1 MWSHCLTAEDA
12 KDAKGLRPRLF
23 VRERSRGGSR
33 EKGLA
38 ARASASFASFAVEI
52 AVVLAVLL
60 VAGARPVCA
69 QVFSPAEVKFLLD
82 KNNGAETQMQ
92 KFYHYFKKDRDPSLT
107 VPPWIDQTL
116 DAMLQH
122 PVWQD
127 PEEGI
132 LNEAQLWQAPVSVL
146 YEFFELTRK
155 TMAPTDGGQLA
166 PPASLIRDYEDN
178 RVRFQMS
185 LDRLYRAHL
194 GNSLSGRGRAV
205 MANFDLIVK
214 EMDSVLDGLTSG
226 NVQSY
231 RQAVLAI
238 GALSDSAFR
247 CLHEAPRGYAPP
259 GSDQKGNPAV
269 PLVFKLIGI
278 ALMFICGWSL
288 GTLNEQKIQDL
299 SDRYQAKAKEWAHE
313 YERQFLTIKIHYLV
327 GAPIVLGMLM
337 GLLTFDPFGFLIFTG
352 FGVYAG
358 LSLPAWLLRNL
369 RFRRGMKC
377 EAQLMDAMILMSNG
391 LKSGVDLV
399 GCLAMVQRDL
409 QPPISEEFGLCIK
422 NYQLGMSLE
431 KALEGVED
439 RVQSRLLGYMIKAVV
454 IQRSVGGNL
463 TKIFDRI
470 VENIREESKLVE
482 KTAAMTAQQRIQAI
496 VVGAMPWIMLIIM
509 FCFQPGPMKEFYFT
523 PLGVIV
529 LLFCTVWIS
538 IGMKIVN
545 KLGDIQV

>member
-1 MWSHCLTAEDA
+1 MKPL
-12 KDAKGLRPRLF
+12 LLL
-23 VRERSRGGSR
+23 
-33 EKGLA
+33 LA
-38 ARASASFASFAVEI
+38 ACFAA
-52 AVVLAVLL
+52 APL
-60 VAGARPVCA
+60 RA
-69 QVFSPAEVKFLLD
+69 QVFSPSEVKYLVD
-82 KNNGAETQMQ
+82 RNNGAETNTQ
-92 KFYHYFKKDRDPSLT
+92 KFYHYFKKDRDPNLT
-107 VPPWIDQTL
+107 VPPWVDETI

-166 PPASLIRDYEDN
+166 PPTSLIRDYEDN

-194 GNSLSGRGRAV
+194 GNSLGGRGRAV
-205 MANFDLIVK
+205 ISNFDLIVK
-214 EMDSVLDGLTSG
+214 EMDSLLDALTSG
-226 NVQSY
+226 DIPRY
-231 RQAVLAI
+231 KAAVLAI
-238 GALSDSAFR
+238 GALSNGAFDV
-247 CLHEAPRGYAPP
+247 LHQAPRGYAPP
-259 GSDQKGNPAV
+259 GSEQRGNPMV

-278 ALMFICGWSL
+278 ALMFFGGWTV
-288 GTLNEQKIQDL
+288 GTLNEAKIQQGV
-299 SDRYQAKAKEWAHE
+299 DRYQAKAKEWAHE

-327 GAPIVLGMLM
+327 GGPAVLGLLI

-352 FGVYAG
+352 FGIYAG
-358 LSLPAWLLRNL
+358 LSLPAYLLRNL

-399 GCLAMVQRDL
+399 GCLGLVQRDL

-431 KALEGVED
+431 KALEGVEE
-439 RVQSRLLGYMIKAVV
+439 RVQSRLLAYMIKAVV

-470 VENIREESKLVE
+470 VDNIREESKLVE

-496 VVGAMPWIMLIIM
+496 VVGAMPWVMLIIM
-509 FCFQPGPMKEFYFT
+509 FAFQPGPMKAFYFT

-529 LLFCTVWIS
+529 LLFCTIWIS

-545 KLGDIQV
+545 TLGDIQV